1 MSDYSRRMFDK
12 RSSVPQAG
20 DSDVEKKR
28 KELKL
33 KQAEA
38 AGVFSLDKPMPLSPS
53 VGTDIDM
60 DKDPEEEGMGAIP
73 RGDFGDYDLDI
84 DEDID
89 APAMA
94 QDMVR
99 SARKARSAWI
109 ARKKKEREAARKRRQ
124 LRQGIGG
131 GGTTGPTRPQGPTA
145 GQTNTEIY
153 AQHLPGHLKG
163 EALTAA
169 AEDAARTQYD
179 KEFDGKTP
187 SSRTEVTID
196 GQKYDKEVYP
206 GGEVFFVPDE
216 GNRILRGHNTLVGAN
231 EALRSFDHFKKFT
244 PIDTLMKPLYDY
256 DNQPSEMNSEFLEL
270 LREAELMTT
279 FEEDDS

>member
-53 VGTDIDM
+53 TGSDVDM
-60 DKDPEEEGMGAIP
+60 DKDPEEEGMGAVP
-73 RGDFGDYDLDI
+73 RGNFGDEDLDI
-84 DEDID
+84 DEDYD

-94 QDMVR
+94 QDLLY
-99 SARKARSAWI
+99 SKRKARSAAI
-109 ARKKKEREAARKRRQ
+109 RRQKKAREEAERKRRK

-131 GGTTGPTRPQGPTA
+131 GGTTGPTPPPGPTA

-153 AQHLPGHLKG
+153 AQHLPGNLKG

-169 AEDAARTQYD
+169 AEDAARKQFD
-179 KEFDGKTP
+179 EEFDGKTP
-187 SSRTEVTID
+187 RSSKEVTID
-196 GQKYDKEVYP
+196 GQKYDENVYQ
-206 GGEVFFVPDE
+206 GGQTFYVPHD
-216 GNRILRGHNTLVGAN
+216 GNRVLRGHDRPGMGTFR
-231 EALRSFDHFKKFT
+231 E
-244 PIDTLMKPLYDY
+244 PIPKISQEYLERFQHMDA
-256 DNQPSEMNSEFLEL
+256 QIAEFL
-270 LREAELMTT
+270 R
-279 FEEDDS
+279 DGS

>member
-20 DSDVEKKR
+20 DTDVEKKR

-38 AGVFSLDKPMPLSPS
+38 AGVFSLNKPMPLSPS

-60 DKDPEEEGMGAIP
+60 DEDPEEEGMGAVP
-73 RGDFGDYDLDI
+73 RTDFGDEDLDI
-84 DEDID
+84 DEEYD

-94 QDMVR
+94 QDLLY
-99 SARKARSAWI
+99 SKRKARGLAI
-109 ARKKKEREAARKRRQ
+109 RRQKEARDAARKRRQ

-131 GGTTGPTRPQGPTA
+131 GGTTGPTPPPGPTA

-179 KEFDGKTP
+179 KEFDGKIP

-206 GGEVFFVPDE
+206 GGEVFLVPHE
-216 GNRILRGHNTLVGAN
+216 GNRILRGHNTFAGSSA
-231 EALRSFDHFKKFT
+231 ALKSFDHFKKFT
-244 PIDTLMKPLYDY
+244 PIDTSIYDY
-256 DNQPSEMNSEFLEL
+256 ENAFTPEVLEL
-270 LREAELMTT
+270 LRKTQLMTT
-279 FEEDDS
+279 PEEDDS